1 MKISLPLILTFV
13 LFLTSCSTLNKLN
26 IKPSALETVMALQ
39 EILNSSTFKAIRKL
53 SALYAEDP
61 SKSLPSEFKTVIDG
75 LKTLGYGA
83 EVDKITKQTG
93 QVASLVLNESEGI
106 IKESIKEVDFGDAV
120 AIVTGGKDAAT
131 QVLKN
136 NMKIVVRKRYT
147 EKLNTELSKTELNTY
162 WPIAASAYNIFA
174 KTKVDASLSNFMAD
188 RAVDGLFLAIGHE
201 EQEIR
206 KDYKSLGILVVNK
219 VFDYYLKNKKVT
231 IP

>member
-1 MKISLPLILTFV
+1 MKLYTTWLLAAGIL
-13 LFLTSCSTLNKLN
+13 LSSCSTLNQLN

-53 SALYAEDP
+53 SALYSDDP
-61 SKSLPSEFKTVIDG
+61 AKALPAEFKTVIDG
-75 LKTLGYGA
+75 LKTLGYGN
-83 EVDKITKQTG
+83 EIEKITKQTG
-93 QVASLVLNESEGI
+93 QVASVVLTESEGI

-136 NMKIVVRKRYT
+136 NMKTVVRKRYA
-147 EKLNTELSKTELNTY
+147 ERLNSELGKTELNTY
-162 WPIAASAYNIFA
+162 WPIAAGAYNIFA
-174 KTKVDASLSNFMAD
+174 KTKVDASLSNFLAD

-206 KDYKSLGILVVNK
+206 KDYKSLGVSVVNK
-219 VFDYYLKNKKVT
+219 VFDYYTKRQKT
-231 IP
+231 EI